1 MTVQFPQALDFLF
14 HPARYK
20 VAYGGR
26 GGAKSW
32 GFARAL
38 LLLGMQRNLRILCTR
53 DIQKSITE
61 SVHQLLSDQI
71 RKPMPDGLGIGGFYE
86 VLDHTIR
93 GSNGTE
99 FLFAGLRTNI
109 DSVKSLEACDIVWV
123 EEARSVR
130 KESWEILIPTIRK
143 ENSEIWIS
151 FNPIDD
157 ADYTYQRFVVQP
169 PRSAVVRKM
178 IYSDNPWFPEVLR
191 KEMEDLKSRDLN
203 AYRTVWLGECFTSPI
218 GALWTQKSIDDNR
231 RHMIPTDDII
241 RIVVAVDPAVSTAET
256 SADTGIVVAALMQ
269 GGEVYVLDD
278 RTVHASPIVWGR
290 EAIAAYYKWRADRI
304 VAEINNGGD
313 LVEANIMA
321 IDDRVSFRQV
331 RASRSKAI
339 RAEPVASLYE
349 KGRVHHVG
357 YFAELEHQMIRFVPG
372 LPADERVRLDRMDA
386 LVWAVTELVIDQ
398 EQVTATRS
406 LARIVRISRY

>member
-1 MTVQFPQALDFLF
+1 MRTAVVAVRSLGDSLERCSCSECNG
-14 HPARYK
+14 RY
-20 VAYGGR
+20 ASY
-26 GGAKSW
+26 AHEI
-32 GFARAL
+32 F
-38 LLLGMQRNLRILCTR
+38 RNLLRSQFTSYYL
-53 DIQKSITE
+53 
-61 SVHQLLSDQI
+61 I
-71 RKPMPDGLGIGGFYE
+71 RYVSNRPGLDLRGFYE

-93 GSNGTE
+93 GVNGTE

-143 ENSEIWIS
+143 DGSEIWIS
-151 FNPIDD
+151 FNPID
-157 ADYTYQRFVVQP
+157 ARDYTFQRFVVQP
-169 PRSAVVRKM
+169 PPNAVVRKM
-178 IYSDNPWFPEVLR
+178 IFSDNPWFPDVLR
-191 KEMEDLKSRDLN
+191 AEMEDLKSRDMN

-218 GALWTQKSIDDNR
+218 GALWSQKVIDDNR
-231 RHMIPTDDII
+231 RHMIPTDEII

-269 GGEVYVLDD
+269 NGDVYVLDD

-290 EAIAAYYKWRADRI
+290 EAVGAYYKWRADRM

-321 IDDRVSFRQV
+321 IDARVAFRQV
-331 RASRSKAI
+331 RASRGKAL

-349 KGRVHHVG
+349 KGRVHHIG
-357 YFAELEHQMIRFVPG
+357 YFPELEHQMIRFVPG
-372 LPADERVRLDRMDA
+372 LPADERIRLDRMDA
-386 LVWAVTELVIDQ
+386 LVWAITELVIDT
-398 EQVTATRS
+398 EEVETSRS
-406 LARIVRISRY
+406 LAQIVTISRY